1 MLLWASGESGG
12 AMTALPKTIFSSVH
26 SLSNP
31 GFSSSIDWQFTLSH
45 IVFNKCLSRG
55 IWWGD
60 DGIADVLLK
69 LLILFVITYPIS
81 IWISR
86 DFMLLNLILSQDCDP
101 VTYVQVMR
109 LLEKGASP
117 EGPGCSRWYSGSRRS
132 TPSGSC
138 PRRGGSLPAPPPTI

>member
-1 MLLWASGESGG
+1 MKTNMKAAMQYQNKTPEEIVRQYKKKLRAKQGLLI
-12 AMTALPKTIFSSVH
+12 LIFLLYV
-26 SLSNP
+26 
-31 GFSSSIDWQFTLSH
+31 
-45 IVFNKCLSRG
+45 IVGIRG

-86 DFMLLNLILSQDCDP
+86 DFMLLNLILSEDCDP

-109 LLEKGASP
+109 LLEKV
-117 EGPGCSRWYSGSRRS
+117 YK
-132 TPSGSC
+132 T
-138 PRRGGSLPAPPPTI
+138 